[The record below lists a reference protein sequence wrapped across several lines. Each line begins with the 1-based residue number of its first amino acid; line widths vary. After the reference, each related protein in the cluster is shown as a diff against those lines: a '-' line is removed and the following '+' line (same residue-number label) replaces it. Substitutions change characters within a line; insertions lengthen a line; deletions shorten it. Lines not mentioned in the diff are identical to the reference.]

1 MLCTKDDKG
10 SMIRGKGIRGRVL
23 FLIVFSGLKDEMLE
37 ESENFL
43 DPHVLATEIV
53 EDLECGTRTIP
64 PNHR

>member
-1 MLCTKDDKG
+1 
-10 SMIRGKGIRGRVL
+10 
-23 FLIVFSGLKDEMLE
+23 MLE

-43 DPHVLATEIV
+43 DPHILATEIV